1 MRGSE
6 TVVLVKL
13 GPPDRFGQRTEVS
26 RTYVPGCIIWPRQ
39 RGDAAEQGAVIID
52 GLNVFMPPGVADPSA
67 VDRIE
72 ARGKSYEIEGVP
84 GDYRNTA
91 GRKLGLQIVLRRVG
105 A

>member
-13 GPPDRFGQRTEVS
+13 GPPDRFGQRTETERIDV
-26 RTYVPGCIIWPRQ
+26 TGCVIWPRQ
-39 RGDAAEQGAVIID
+39 RGDAAEQGAVIIE
-52 GLNVFMPPGVADPSA
+52 GLNVFMPPGTDPTA

-84 GDYRNTA
+84 GDYRNTG
-91 GRKLGLQIVLRRVG
+91 GRKLGLQVVLRRVG